1 MLRRSNYLKILCTS
15 ALLAL
20 STLAMAQD
28 KPASVLI
35 TNVMVWDGTSEERV
49 AADILIEDNIITQV
63 ACTRTFAFRKECWS
77 VVMPM
82 TRWPWVHVHMCP

>member
-1 MLRRSNYLKILCTS
+1 LDRAITTAVSKESPIIDNERNIKMLRRSNYLKILCTS

-49 AADILIEDNIITQV
+49 AADILIEDNIITL
-63 ACTRTFAFRKECWS
+63 
-77 VVMPM
+77 
-82 TRWPWVHVHMCP
+82 